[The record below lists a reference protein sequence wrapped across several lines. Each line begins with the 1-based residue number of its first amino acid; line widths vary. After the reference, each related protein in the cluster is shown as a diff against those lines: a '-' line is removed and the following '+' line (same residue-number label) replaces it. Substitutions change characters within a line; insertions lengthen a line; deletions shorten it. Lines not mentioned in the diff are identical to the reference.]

1 MCRST
6 LIEPRRTLKILKM
19 CKTTSMEDDLNVRWP
34 QKLEISGNEQ
44 KCIQNSVVGLLKQS
58 SNIFV
63 EYLNIWNDLTQNLW
77 KNGSIKNDLNSWKYG
92 KVYLVSQTSKVAP
105 ELGSAPACSLILL
118 QTDTKLLYLQ
128 SSYFRRRGGEDA

>member
-1 MCRST
+1 
-6 LIEPRRTLKILKM
+6 
-19 CKTTSMEDDLNVRWP
+19 MEDDLNVRWP

-63 EYLNIWNDLTQNLW
+63 EYLNIWNDLTHNLW
-77 KNGSIKNDLNSWKYG
+77 KNGSIKNDLNSLKYG